1 MEIMKKEVDFN
12 GVNLVGVSFEEKLY
26 IIIKNFCEVLGV
38 NYIGQLQRIKRDEVL
53 NKGVCKIHIPSDGG
67 NQETNLLELDF
78 VPLWLAGIKTNQC
91 REEAR
96 EFLLEFKLKVKD
108 ILSEAFFGKREL
120 LLPGH
125 NAEKFNPS
133 LNDVDNRIPIVRSIE
148 SEIVRLYGLLR
159 YHYGWIKERARVQEA
174 ECEIRIEKM
183 KRKFFIVGGEEL
195 TTKDIDRLNHM

>member
-1 MEIMKKEVDFN
+1 MEIMKKEIGFN
-12 GVNLVGVSFEEKLY
+12 GMNLVGVSFEEKLY
-26 IIIKNFCEVLGV
+26 IIVKNFCEALGIDY
-38 NYIGQLQRIKRDEVL
+38 NSQLKRIKRDEVL
-53 NKGVCKIHIPSDGG
+53 NHGLVKMTIPTNGG
-67 NQETNLLELDF
+67 EQESNLLELDY

-91 REEAR
+91 REEVR

-125 NAEKFNPS
+125 NDEKFNPS
-133 LNDVDNRIPIVRSIE
+133 LNDIDNRSPIIRSIE

-159 YHYGWIKERARVQEA
+159 YHYGWIKERARVQET
-174 ECEIRIEKM
+174 ECENQIKKM
-183 KRKFFIVGGEEL
+183 KQKFFIVDGEEL

>member
-1 MEIMKKEVDFN
+1 MEIMKKEIGFN
-12 GVNLVGVSFEEKLY
+12 GMNLVGVSFEEKLY
-26 IIIKNFCEVLGV
+26 IIVKNFCEALGIDY
-38 NYIGQLQRIKRDEVL
+38 NSQLKRIKRDEVL
-53 NKGVCKIHIPSDGG
+53 NHGLVKMTIPTNGG
-67 NQETNLLELDF
+67 EQESNLLELDY

-91 REEAR
+91 CEEVR

-125 NAEKFNPS
+125 NDEKFNPS
-133 LNDVDNRIPIVRSIE
+133 LNDIDNRSPIIRSIE

-159 YHYGWIKERARVQEA
+159 YHYGWIKERARVQET
-174 ECEIRIEKM
+174 ECENQIKKM
-183 KRKFFIVGGEEL
+183 KQKFFIVDGEEL